1 MNDYVLIFN
10 EIKIEIIELMKD
22 ASGNYIIQILIE
34 MKIKEAINT
43 ILEKLKGN
51 IFEISINTYSCWVL

>member
-10 EIKIEIIELMKD
+10 EIRIEIIELMKD
-22 ASGNYIIQILIE
+22 AFGNYIIQILIE

-51 IFEISINTYSCWVL
+51 IFEISINTYSC